1 MFLTRYIDVL
11 YKFLS
16 VYNTCMKIFFI
27 ASSFYVLFLMMK
39 KFKATYDPNLDTFRN
54 EYLFLFAGVLSVLLC
69 YDYTPVEVMN
79 D

>member
-1 MFLTRYIDVL
+1 
-11 YKFLS
+11 
-16 VYNTCMKIFFI
+16 MKIFFI